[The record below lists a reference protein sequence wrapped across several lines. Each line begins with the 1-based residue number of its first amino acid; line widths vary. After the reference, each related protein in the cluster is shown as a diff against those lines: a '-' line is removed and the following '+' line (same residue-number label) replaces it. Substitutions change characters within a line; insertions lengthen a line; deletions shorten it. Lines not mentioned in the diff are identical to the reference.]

1 MNLSATVQQTPS
13 AVSCEIEEQTVLLN
27 VDAGKYHG
35 FNEVASR
42 IWQMIESPIKI
53 DQVCDQLIQEFDIS
67 KEQCESDVLRFLQ
80 HLNESGLVTLN
91 D

>member
-1 MNLSATVQQTPS
+1 MKLSSVVQQTENS
-13 AVSCEIEEQTVLLN
+13 VSCEIDEQTVLLN

-42 IWQMIESPIKI
+42 IWQLIESPMKI
-53 DQVCDQLIQEFDIS
+53 NQICDQLINEFEIS
-67 KEQCESDVLRFLQ
+67 KEQCEVEVVAFIKQ
-80 HLNESGLVTLN
+80 LNEAGLVTLK